1 MFDTSQRVPSDHHS
15 IASDAGLRPPV
26 SLYRAI
32 TVAQSRHA
40 CSHTE
45 LAAYAFILALNKSQN
60 AFPQVL
66 TVYADRS
73 SFPANT
79 SPAMSS
85 PSPPFSSSPSNNSAP
100 SDESTE
106 FDPAELLSD
115 LSELPFADE
124 PHSDTASSEY
134 NPALDLFYPDAPHTL
149 LVEVTRHRTVDN
161 PEELREQME
170 AEVRSIGEGVVG
182 ICWTTVV
189 ADRLIGSYFEECVG
203 LPVPGEKLLENRA
216 LAAAHSD
223 EQGSADEEGLDQALT
238 SEPTSASTKPEGSA
252 AEASAPIDDQRSVTF
267 TFELKGLSIVVGYLL
282 GRKLAEWG
290 RDELSDG
297 LNDWS
302 NTACVVYED
311 DDEGSNEEGKP

>member
-1 MFDTSQRVPSDHHS
+1 MFDQ
-15 IASDAGLRPPV
+15 
-26 SLYRAI
+26 
-32 TVAQSRHA
+32 
-40 CSHTE
+40 
-45 LAAYAFILALNKSQN
+45 
-60 AFPQVL
+60 QVL
-66 TVYADRS
+66 TFYTDRGKL
-73 SFPANT
+73 NRQH
-79 SPAMSS
+79 SPPMAS
-85 PSPPFSSSPSNNSAP
+85 PSPPLSSSPSNDSAP
-100 SDESTE
+100 SDGSTE

-134 NPALDLFYPDAPHTL
+134 DPDLDLFSPYAPHTL

-189 ADRLIGSYFEECVG
+189 ADRLIGSYFEESVG

-223 EQGSADEEGLDQALT
+223 KQGSADEEGPDQAST
-238 SEPTSASTKPEGSA
+238 SEPTSASTKAESSA
-252 AEASAPIDDQRSVTF
+252 SEASAPIDDQRSVTF

-290 RDELSDG
+290 RDELVMASTTG
-297 LNDWS
+297 ATLPVWS
-302 NTACVVYED
+302 TRTMMKIQTRRARPEGFACSKSVSECRSCHRLRH
-311 DDEGSNEEGKP
+311 GSCGMVQSWKLSSNQY